1 MYLAWTCKC
10 HDFVQGHEVSGQIH
24 KKNCEGGGRVMFTRA
39 RKCLDDGKDLN
50 TLFDSPM
57 DNVLKIRENF
67 KAKYKD
73 DYNSENGSEHFS
85 IKK

>member
-1 MYLAWTCKC
+1 
-10 HDFVQGHEVSGQIH
+10 
-24 KKNCEGGGRVMFTRA
+24 MFTRA

-85 IKK
+85 IKKQEIVEESKERLDEARFCAEIYLAKNLYY